1 MMLAKLYKIA
11 KRFESELPYFQ
22 RGSIVNTQP
31 SMNAAQATA
40 GYATGLS
47 YPNPRNKTVPP
58 DPAQFN
64 VQNVN
69 DGTSPMVTDGMYPS
83 K

>member
-22 RGSIVNTQP
+22 RSSIVNTQP
-31 SMNAAQATA
+31 SMDAAQATA
-40 GYATGLS
+40 GYAVGLS
-47 YPNPRNKTVPP
+47 YPSPHWRGVPP
-58 DPAQFN
+58 DPAQPM

-69 DGTSPMVTDGMYPS
+69 DDKSQMVTDGMYPS
-83 K
+83 R